1 MIIYNIYIYICM
13 NVCMHACMHVCMYVC
28 VLIYIYGRVWIN
40 GIIMPWISP
49 PVSSNMGWFMYLL
62 MAWLPLMNWTEHC
75 FLFYKHGRDWN
86 DRIRKRTFAQSSR
99 WNAFGWSSSG
109 NRFSC
114 WQTMFWKSTGHISIP
129 KNASTINKSPWDSTV
144 QEKNRRRQ
152 TCSEGDGDRD
162 T

>member
-1 MIIYNIYIYICM
+1 MYTYIYKW
-13 NVCMHACMHVCMYVC
+13 
-28 VLIYIYGRVWIN
+28 YIVWIN

-75 FLFYKHGRDWN
+75 FFIVQMKHGRDWN

-144 QEKNRRRQ
+144 QEKIGRGRLVLKAMETEIHKPSHIIMHHHKPSCISYQ
-152 TCSEGDGDRD
+152 KSS
-162 T
+162 

>member
-1 MIIYNIYIYICM
+1 MVYCM
-13 NVCMHACMHVCMYVC
+13 DQWNHNAMDFASSVLQHGLVHVFVD
-28 VLIYIYGRVWIN
+28 G
-40 GIIMPWISP
+40 
-49 PVSSNMGWFMYLL
+49 
-62 MAWLPLMNWTEHC
+62 MAALNELDGT
-75 FLFYKHGRDWN
+75 LFFIVQMKHGRDWN

-144 QEKNRRRQ
+144 QEKIGRGRLVLKAMETEIHKSSHIIMHHHKPSCISYQ
-152 TCSEGDGDRD
+152 KSS
-162 T
+162 